1 MPEPQEAESSKPPE
15 PTAAQTAQ
23 PAPVQPAPV
32 QHVAAPAA
40 LDPNDPDVP
49 IEEFDRQLLAEISIL
64 VDFISSRGDKTLA
77 AGPVGKLPAGFVT
90 YADAL
95 REYFKIAARHQ
106 ATRPR
111 ERRT

>member
-1 MPEPQEAESSKPPE
+1 MPEPQEAEPPKPPE
-15 PTAAQTAQ
+15 PTAAQL
-23 PAPVQPAPV
+23 APVQPAPV

-111 ERRT
+111 EHRT